1 MWSIGVIA
9 YMLAVRKLPVDPQ
22 SFQKQDLAEV
32 EEKNMA
38 LAKFQ
43 KVLLSQ
49 YVYAG
54 MYQKKESILKQK
66 MAHFDKYQKS
76 KLTETQQKKEKDKI
90 FQSVFGGTFDNVN
103 DQKEFYMKKIL
114 LNAPV

>member
-38 LAKFQ
+38 LAKF
-43 KVLLSQ
+43 
-49 YVYAG
+49 
-54 MYQKKESILKQK
+54 
-66 MAHFDKYQKS
+66 
-76 KLTETQQKKEKDKI
+76 
-90 FQSVFGGTFDNVN
+90 
-103 DQKEFYMKKIL
+103 
-114 LNAPV
+114 